1 MAKTLYTKIFA
12 IKDLGTWETVLKS
25 FWRYLPSF
33 RSLGVGRK
41 VRCHIGRLWKG
52 VEKFGARLAGNL
64 LRRSTSGNQKV
75 VPAVAPRSR
84 KGAGPV
90 SKGSQVLWA
99 DSLSGLV

>member
-1 MAKTLYTKIFA
+1 MAKTLDTKIFA

-52 VEKFGARLAGNL
+52 VEKFGAAG
-64 LRRSTSGNQKV
+64 RRNFNWTFE
-75 VPAVAPRSR
+75 
-84 KGAGPV
+84 GADL
-90 SKGSQVLWA
+90 Q
-99 DSLSGLV
+99 